1 MMTQRA
7 GPTGAATE
15 DTDMR
20 LLHRTL
26 AVPVCAALLAAA
38 CTGTS
43 DPTGD
48 HDLPQVVLGEDDIVL
63 TAALALFDDCDAL
76 LEHLRT
82 EYAARVGPRGF
93 GGGGWLEP
101 AIETE
106 MADEAMADSDDSGAV
121 SGAAPVEGVDFSGTN
136 VQERGVDEADFVKT
150 DGRRIFTLSGG
161 ELVVVDVGRRQVIDT
176 VEVAE
181 GWSPEL
187 FIDGDS
193 LLLIVRSYDDDTHV
207 SQTVLQRID
216 LSGGRLSI
224 VDTMR
229 VEGEYLSARSVGGIA
244 RVIMRYD
251 PHHNF
256 PFVYPQNPQGED
268 AAERVNREAVLN
280 STLDDWLPRYATGE
294 RDTAGGQQLTD
305 CAEVHA
311 PSVFS
316 GFGVS
321 TVMSVPVSGEL
332 DPSSS
337 TAVTAPGDTVYAS
350 VDSLYVATTRWLDPE
365 LFADDE
371 EGWRRAWQER
381 RAALHRFDISSS
393 GSASYE
399 ASGEV
404 TGEIHN
410 QFSLSEHEGHLRV
423 VTTVRDP
430 WGDESESHVRVLE
443 QQGDELVEIG
453 SVGDIGR
460 GENVQS
466 VRFAGDIGYVVTFR
480 QIDPFYTVD
489 LSDPAGPLVIG
500 ELKIPGFSSYLHPIS
515 DDLVLGVGADADLDG
530 RITGAKVSLFDVSD
544 LADPREVSVWAAP
557 DGWHDVGWDHRAF
570 LWWAPERLAVVPVT
584 VWQDFSGAVVLH
596 VDDRSIREFG
606 RVSHAESDELPGIT
620 ECRKLTVDDLPSAGR
635 SEFSTELEYLI
646 VESSSEVLACE
657 PGEAGMTGFDCY
669 DEPYFEDEAAR
680 LGLLRDDESVT
691 ICWWNHEPRRIVRSI
706 VIGDELWTLSFKG
719 WGFDASRR
727 GRLEVHDLATLTP
740 LAEVHL

>member
-1 MMTQRA
+1 
-7 GPTGAATE
+7 
-15 DTDMR
+15 MR
-20 LLHRTL
+20 RLHRTPIAL
-26 AVPVCAALLAAA
+26 ACAVLLATA

-43 DPTGD
+43 DPGSSPDDPAGD
-48 HDLPQVVLGEDDIVL
+48 PDLPVVVLGEDDIVL
-63 TAALALFDDCDAL
+63 TAGLVHFDDCGAL

-82 EYAARVGPRGF
+82 EYAARVGPWGF
-93 GGGGWLEP
+93 GGGGWFGLDEDM
-101 AIETE
+101 ADEE
-106 MADEAMADSDDSGAV
+106 MADGDSGAL
-121 SGAAPVEGVDFSGTN
+121 SATAPVEGVDFSGTN

-161 ELVVVDVGRRQVIDT
+161 ELVVVDVAGRQVIDT

-193 LLLIVRSYDDDTHV
+193 LLLIVRFFDDDFHV
-207 SQTVLQRID
+207 PQTVLQRID
-216 LSGGRLSI
+216 LIDGRLSI

-229 VEGEYLSARSVGGIA
+229 VEGDYLSARSVGGIA
-244 RVIMRYD
+244 RIIMRYD

-268 AAERVNREAVLN
+268 TAERVNRDAVLN
-280 STLDDWLPRYATGE
+280 STLDDWLPRYATGN
-294 RDTAGGQQLTD
+294 RNAAGGQQLTD

-321 TVMSVPVSGEL
+321 TVMSVPVSGNL

-350 VDSLYVATTRWLDPE
+350 VGSLYVATTRWLDPE
-365 LFADDE
+365 QFADDE
-371 EGWRRAWQER
+371 DGWRRAWQER
-381 RAALHRFDISSS
+381 RTALHRFDISGD
-393 GSASYE
+393 GSATYE

-404 TGEIHN
+404 AGEIHN
-410 QFSLSEHEGHLRV
+410 QFSLSEHEGYLRV
-423 VTTVRDP
+423 VTTLGDP

-443 QQGDELVEIG
+443 QQADELVEIG

-460 GENVQS
+460 GEDVQS

-480 QIDPFYTVD
+480 QIDPFYTID
-489 LSDPAGPLVIG
+489 LSVPADPRVIG

-515 DDLVLGVGADADLDG
+515 DDLVLGVGADADLEG
-530 RITGAKVSLFDVSD
+530 RITGAKVSLFDVSN

-596 VDDRSIREFG
+596 VDDRSVREFG
-606 RVSHAESDELPGIT
+606 RVSHAESDEQPGLT
-620 ECRKLTVDDLPSAGR
+620 DCRKLTVDDLPSAER
-635 SEFSTELEYLI
+635 SEFSTEVEFLI
-646 VESSSEVLACE
+646 VETSSEVLACE
-657 PGEAGMTGFDCY
+657 PGERGMTGFDCY
-669 DEPYFEDEAAR
+669 PEPYFEDEAAR
-680 LGLLRDDESVT
+680 LGLLRGDESVSV
-691 ICWWNHEPRRIVRSI
+691 CWWNHEPRRIVRSI

-719 WGFDASRR
+719 WGFDASGR
-727 GRLEVHDLATLTP
+727 GQLEVHDLATLAH
-740 LAEVHL
+740 LAGVDL

>member
-1 MMTQRA
+1 
-7 GPTGAATE
+7 
-15 DTDMR
+15 MR
-20 LLHRTL
+20 RLHRTPIAL
-26 AVPVCAALLAAA
+26 ACAVLLATA

-43 DPTGD
+43 DPGSSPDDPAGD
-48 HDLPQVVLGEDDIVL
+48 PDLPVVVLGEDDIVL
-63 TAALALFDDCDAL
+63 TAALVHFDDCGAL

-82 EYAARVGPRGF
+82 EYAARVGPWGF
-93 GGGGWLEP
+93 GGGGWFGLDEDM
-101 AIETE
+101 ADEE
-106 MADEAMADSDDSGAV
+106 MADGDSGAL
-121 SGAAPVEGVDFSGTN
+121 SATAPVEGVDFSGTN

-161 ELVVVDVGRRQVIDT
+161 ELVVVDVARRQVIDT
-176 VEVAE
+176 ITVAE

-193 LLLIVRSYDDDTHV
+193 LLLIVRFFDDDFHV
-207 SQTVLQRID
+207 PQTVLQRID
-216 LSGGRLSI
+216 LIDGRLSI

-229 VEGEYLSARSVGGIA
+229 VEGDYLSARSVGGIA

-256 PFVYPQNPQGED
+256 SFVYPQSSQGED
-268 AAERVNREAVLN
+268 TAERVNRRAVLN
-280 STLDDWLPRYATGE
+280 STLDDWLPRYATGNGE
-294 RDTAGGQQLTD
+294 VAGGQQLTD
-305 CAEVHA
+305 CADVHA

-316 GFGVS
+316 GFGIS
-321 TVMSVPVSGEL
+321 TVMSVPVSGDI

-350 VDSLYVATTRWLDPE
+350 VDSLYVATTRWFDPE
-365 LFADDE
+365 QFADDE
-371 EGWRRAWQER
+371 DGWRRAWQER
-381 RAALHRFDISSS
+381 RTALHRFDISGD

-410 QFSLSEHEGHLRV
+410 QFSLSEHEGYLRV
-423 VTTVRDP
+423 VTTVRNP

-443 QQGDELVEIG
+443 QQGDVLVEIG

-489 LSDPAGPLVIG
+489 LSVPADPRVIG

-515 DDLVLGVGADADLDG
+515 DDLVLGVGADADLEG
-530 RITGAKVSLFDVSD
+530 RITGAKVSLFDVSN

-584 VWQDFSGAVVLH
+584 VWQDFSGAVVLR
-596 VDDRSIREFG
+596 VEDRSIEEFG
-606 RVSHAESDELPGIT
+606 RVSHADPDERPGIT
-620 ECRKLTVDDLPSAGR
+620 DCRKLTVDDLPSAER
-635 SEFSTELEYLI
+635 SEFSSDIEYLI
-646 VESSSEVLACE
+646 VETGSGVLACE

-669 DEPYFEDEAAR
+669 HDPSFEGEAAR
-680 LGLLRDDESVT
+680 LGLLRGDESISV
-691 ICWWNHEPRRIVRSI
+691 CWPNHEPRRIVRSI

-727 GRLEVHDLATLTP
+727 GRLEVHDLATLTH
-740 LAEVHL
+740 LAGVDL